1 MLPNESYLVKVLPE
15 SFYLNG
21 HTIGFRS
28 QTKKKIEP
36 PYETPSFTL
45 GAMKL
50 RRNKMLVTLRG

>member
-1 MLPNESYLVKVLPE
+1 MLPNKSYLVKVLPE
-15 SFYLNG
+15 SFHLNG

-28 QTKKKIEP
+28 QTKKIEP
-36 PYETPSFTL
+36 PYKTPSFTL